1 MQRARGET
9 LIGDSGSGAR
19 AACADV
25 VKDTIT
31 GMMLVFAMILFFA
44 TSAALVVLVGFHM
57 ADRGPTVRSQA
68 YTAKL
73 GHSHCLTHSY
83 WWWRSAEWS

>member
-1 MQRARGET
+1 M
-9 LIGDSGSGAR
+9 
-19 AACADV
+19 

>member
-1 MQRARGET
+1 M
-9 LIGDSGSGAR
+9 
-19 AACADV
+19 

-68 YTAKL
+68 L
-73 GHSHCLTHSY
+73 PPN
-83 WWWRSAEWS
+83 